1 MNLKITSLITLSLIF
16 FSNVATAADTKDKL
30 IEESLSLIEELSSAL
45 SSVKDKATAQK
56 ALPALNNLVKK
67 NEALKHRRQKLG
79 LPEKFM
85 NEEAKTN
92 LMIKKRIEASQKK
105 IIDAMTKLSQK
116 PEALEIILSVL
127 SKF

>member
-1 MNLKITSLITLSLIF
+1 MNYKSNNSESISLENIADQEIFCDGDWVESKDQDSNGSIRLIQL
-16 FSNVATAADTKDKL
+16 ADIKEFRFYDK
-30 IEESLSLIEELSSAL
+30 S
-45 SSVKDKATAQK
+45 
-56 ALPALNNLVKK
+56 
-67 NEALKHRRQKLG
+67 
-79 LPEKFM
+79 EKFM